1 MKKHSGTIEINHSN
15 IVKKIKKLEKAF
27 SIINNI
33 VINEDNIKGNNK
45 AFSSRLNYISKIYQ
59 DVKEN
64 YDLDV
69 INILSDYYDLSIV
82 SNDVYEQCIDTSN
95 YDGKL
100 INCISSIEKLV
111 NFIKNKETK
120 LKIIKI
126 INIANKYQ
134 ISNCVTENKFDI
146 CTECGNKMTT
156 FSEFSELRCETKLCG
171 FSKKLY
177 GTIFEDTQIYSQ
189 EGQRTK
195 HGIYDPARHCKFWVN
210 RIQAKEKKEIPEQ
223 LIKNL
228 KLAMIRDSLIDKR
241 KIKCFHIRMY
251 LKELNCTDYNDHI
264 PLIRK
269 IITDKSPPHLKEKE
283 IRKLYNYFNK
293 AVDAF
298 DIVKLPTQSNTPY
311 YPYFIYKIID
321 QILEN
326 GLRKI
331 LILECIHLQSR
342 ETLISN
348 DKTWKK
354 ICKVVEEL
362 NYKPTDRNEQSN
374 YIT

>member
-15 IVKKIKKLEKAF
+15 IVKKIKKLEKIF
-27 SIINNI
+27 SILNNMPI
-33 VINEDNIKGNNK
+33 GKDTIRGDKK
-45 AFSSRLNYISKIYQ
+45 AFLCRLNYINKLYM

-69 INILSDYYDLSIV
+69 INILSEYYDFSAD
-82 SNDVYEQCIDTSN
+82 SNNVYEQCIDTFN

-100 INCISSIEKLV
+100 VNCILSLERLVSFIE
-111 NFIKNKETK
+111 NKETK
-120 LKIIKI
+120 IKIIKL
-126 INIANKYQ
+126 INNANKYQ
-134 ISNCVTENKFDI
+134 ISSRVVKNNFDI
-146 CTECGNKMTT
+146 CTECGSKMAT

-177 GTIFEDTQIYSQ
+177 GTIFEDIQIYNQ
-189 EGQRTK
+189 EGQRSK

-210 RIQAKEKKEIPEQ
+210 RIQAKEKKEIPKQ
-223 LIKNL
+223 IIKKL
-228 KLAMIRDSLIDKR
+228 KLSMIRDCLIDKR
-241 KIKCFHIRMY
+241 KIKCMHIRMY
-251 LKELNCTDYNDHI
+251 LKELNYTEYNDHI

-269 IITDKSPPHLKEKE
+269 IITGKTPPQLKEKE

-298 DIVKLPTQSNTPY
+298 DNVKLPTQSNTPY

-321 QILEN
+321 QILNN
-326 GLRKI
+326 GRRKF

-348 DKTWKK
+348 DNTWKK
-354 ICKVVEEL
+354 ICKNVDEL
-362 NYKPTDRNEQSN
+362 NYKPTDRNEHFN
-374 YIT
+374 

>member
-1 MKKHSGTIEINHSN
+1 
-15 IVKKIKKLEKAF
+15 
-27 SIINNI
+27 
-33 VINEDNIKGNNK
+33 
-45 AFSSRLNYISKIYQ
+45 
-59 DVKEN
+59 
-64 YDLDV
+64 
-69 INILSDYYDLSIV
+69 
-82 SNDVYEQCIDTSN
+82 
-95 YDGKL
+95 
-100 INCISSIEKLV
+100 
-111 NFIKNKETK
+111 
-120 LKIIKI
+120 
-126 INIANKYQ
+126 
-134 ISNCVTENKFDI
+134 
-146 CTECGNKMTT
+146 
-156 FSEFSELRCETKLCG
+156 
-171 FSKKLY
+171 
-177 GTIFEDTQIYSQ
+177 
-189 EGQRTK
+189 
-195 HGIYDPARHCKFWVN
+195 
-210 RIQAKEKKEIPEQ
+210 
-223 LIKNL
+223 
-228 KLAMIRDSLIDKR
+228 
-241 KIKCFHIRMY
+241 MY
-251 LKELNCTDYNDHI
+251 LKELNSTDYNDHI

-269 IITDKSPPHLKEKE
+269 IITDKSPPPLKEKE

-331 LILECIHLQSR
+331 KILECIHLQSR

>member
-1 MKKHSGTIEINHSN
+1 MKKHNGTIEINHSN
-15 IVKKIKKLEKAF
+15 IVKKIKKLGKVF
-27 SIINNI
+27 FILNNI
-33 VINEDNIKGNNK
+33 VVGENTIKGNNK
-45 AFSSRLNYISKIYQ
+45 AFTRRLKYISALYQ

-69 INILSDYYDLSIV
+69 INILSDYYDLSID

-100 INCISSIEKLV
+100 MICISSIENIV

-120 LKIIKI
+120 IKIIKL
-126 INIANKYQ
+126 INVANKYQ
-134 ISNCVTENKFDI
+134 ISNRVTENKFDI
-146 CTECGNKMTT
+146 CTECGSKMTI

-177 GTIFEDTQIYSQ
+177 GTIFEDTQLYNQ
-189 EGQRTK
+189 EGQRSN

-210 RIQAKEKKEIPEQ
+210 RIQAKEKKEIPPPI
-223 LIKNL
+223 IKNI
-228 KLAMIRDSLIDKR
+228 KLSMIRDCLVDKR
-241 KIKCFHIRMY
+241 KIKCTHVRMY
-251 LKELNCTDYNDHI
+251 LKELNCTEYNDHV

-269 IITDKSPPHLKEKE
+269 IITNKSPPPLKEKE

-298 DIVKLPTQSNTPY
+298 DNVKSPSQSNTPY

-321 QILEN
+321 QILSN
-326 GLRKI
+326 GMRKK

-348 DKTWKK
+348 DNTWKK
-354 ICKVVEEL
+354 ICDIVEEL
-362 NYKPTDRNEQSN
+362 NYNPTDRNEQSN
-374 YIT
+374 WIS